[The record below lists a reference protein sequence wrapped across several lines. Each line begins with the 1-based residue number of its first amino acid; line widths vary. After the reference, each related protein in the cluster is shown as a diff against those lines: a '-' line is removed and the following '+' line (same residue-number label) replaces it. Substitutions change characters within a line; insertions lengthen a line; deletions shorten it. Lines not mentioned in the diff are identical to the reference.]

1 MRDFRTIEIDLDIH
15 KAIEAERVDFAELPN
30 DILRRLLELGPAP
43 HVRKLSDVTDFGG
56 PGAWSG
62 KGATLAAGTTLRM
75 SYNGESHEAVIE
87 DGRWLIKGQ
96 KFSSPSGAAS
106 AVARTREGNSVNLDG
121 WEYWYYCIPGTDE
134 WRPLKDLKRIRL
146 A

>member
-15 KAIEAERVDFAELPN
+15 KAIEAERADFHELPN
-30 DILRRLLELGPAP
+30 DILRRLLGLGPAP
-43 HVRKLSDVTDFGG
+43 ARPGDEVISSFGG

-62 KGATLAAGTTLRM
+62 KGATLAAGTQLRM
-75 SYNGESHEAVIE
+75 IYNGESHEAVIE
-87 DGRWLIKGQ
+87 DGRWLINGQ
-96 KFSSPSGAAS
+96 KYSSPSGAAS

-134 WRPLKDLKRIRL
+134 WRPIKELKQIRL